1 MSDNQPLAS
10 CLPLLRSMYND
21 LTKAEQKIADYIL
34 QNSANVIHMT
44 ISELA
49 DASQSAEA
57 TIFRFCRKLNFV
69 GFQGL
74 KIALAGD
81 LFSPEKSVYQ
91 EVEMNDSAEVFAPK
105 IFNIINE
112 GLQDTLKVLD
122 LSALEKAID
131 ALATA
136 RHIDA
141 YGLGGSSIIA
151 ADIEHRF
158 MRFGIP
164 VRSYSDP
171 HFQIASASLL
181 QQGDVIVAISH
192 SGASIELLKSVEL
205 AKKNLAT
212 VIAITSYMKSP
223 ITKIADICLHGMARE
238 TSYRPEAATS
248 RIIHLALVDLL
259 YTGVMLKN
267 PEPFIENMNKVRLA
281 ISSQKL

>member
-1 MSDNQPLAS
+1 
-10 CLPLLRSMYND
+10 MYND

-81 LFSPEKSVYQ
+81 LFSPERSVYQ

-131 ALATA
+131 ALAAA

-164 VRSYSDP
+164 VRSYCDP

-205 AKKNLAT
+205 AKKNQAT

-238 TSYRPEAATS
+238 TSYRPEASTS

-259 YTGVMLKN
+259 YTGVMLKK